1 MDVSTA
7 ISPVSRLRT
16 AALVMAVLSTA
27 PSCATNERD
36 GDTMMTRGVLDEA
49 ETIADG
55 PTWTTKVDTLPDAVV
70 VRTDIANDAETAL
83 RLNGLV
89 RLKDGRLVLLGPA
102 ESSDDRLRFTRTHRH
117 ALAPPQHPED
127 RSVVGS
133 AGRYRR
139 RRVRHVVVPIR
150 GGRPR
155 GLPGRARRLLGPRR
169 RGQRA

>member
-1 MDVSTA
+1 MSTA

-89 RLKDGRLVLLGPA
+89 RLKNGRLVLWDPQNLRMTVYDSLGRTVTHWRHP
-102 ESSDDRLRFTRTHRH
+102 STMGIDRW
-117 ALAPPQHPED
+117 
-127 RSVVGS
+127 
-133 AGRYRR
+133 AG
-139 RRVRHVVVPIR
+139 
-150 GGRPR
+150 
-155 GLPGRARRLLGPRR
+155 LLVDT
-169 RGQRA
+169 ADAVYAMS